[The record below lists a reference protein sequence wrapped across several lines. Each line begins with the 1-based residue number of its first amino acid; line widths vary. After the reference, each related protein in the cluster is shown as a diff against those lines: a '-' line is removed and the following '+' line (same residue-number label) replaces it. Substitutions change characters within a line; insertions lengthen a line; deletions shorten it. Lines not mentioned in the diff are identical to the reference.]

1 MAEVTAVTQETLSVS
16 GIMLAKLF
24 GRQNQ
29 EIEHFHQH
37 NQELSDLAVRQQM
50 IGHSFFAVVMTF
62 LSISPAVIY
71 LLAGYLIM
79 GGGAGGISAG
89 VVIAFTTLQARL
101 YFPIGRLLE
110 VSVEL
115 QSSMALFD
123 RIFAY
128 LDLEQ
133 EIVDAPD
140 AVDLEPSNVSGA
152 ISYESVRVRYSAPA
166 EERLDGEV
174 QSEVNGRWAVDGVS
188 LEVLPGQLVAFVGPS
203 GAGKTTLAY
212 LIARLYDATE
222 GSVRI
227 DGTDVRRIRLSCL
240 AGLIGFVTQESFLF
254 HTSLRDNLLYARPEA
269 TKQEMEDAAR
279 AAFIHDRIMEFPGGY
294 DTVVGERGYRLSG
307 GERQRLA
314 IARVILH
321 QPKILVLDE
330 ATSALD
336 TASERAVQA
345 ALEPLMEDRTTVV
358 IAHRLSTILKADV
371 IYAIDRGQVVEHG
384 THGQLLARGGLYSRL
399 YQEQFNGGRVECR
412 CEDGIILANGNVI
425 AAEEAVLTGAASR

>member
-1 MAEVTAVTQETLSVS
+1 
-16 GIMLAKLF
+16 
-24 GRQNQ
+24 
-29 EIEHFHQH
+29 
-37 NQELSDLAVRQQM
+37 
-50 IGHSFFAVVMTF
+50 MTF

-123 RIFAY
+123 RIFGY

-140 AVDLEPSNVSGA
+140 SVDLEPSNVSGA

-166 EERLDGEV
+166 EERLDGEGQAEV
-174 QSEVNGRWAVDGVS
+174 QSEVIERWAVDGVN

-222 GSVRI
+222 GSVRT
-227 DGTDVRRIRLSCL
+227 DGIDVRRIRLSSL

-254 HTSLRDNLLYARPEA
+254 HTSLRDNLIYARPQA
-269 TKQEMEDAAR
+269 TSQEMEDAAR
-279 AAFIHDRIMEFPGGY
+279 AAFIHDRIMEFPDGY

-384 THGQLLARGGLYSRL
+384 THGDLLAQGGLYSRL
-399 YQEQFNGGRVECR
+399 YQEQFDGGRVECR
-412 CEDGIILANGNVI
+412 CEDGIILANGNVV
-425 AAEEAVLTGAASR
+425 AAEEAVPAGAGSR